1 MITIR
6 NEDKALSLSAR
17 ASTADLVSGMIVVAV
32 QGAASG
38 DQPKVRKATAAEIKD
53 VKVQKFIVEYDAP
66 DSTEV
71 DFNIN
76 TVTQGL
82 TPIAK
87 TIPLN
92 AQVNIWMGT
101 VVIAYHESLLPAGF
115 KAADARE
122 ASPVVFDSDTNL
134 PAAYSAGGS
143 TDATDTV
150 EGFVYRVDG
159 PEVTLVVKL

>member
-17 ASTADLVSGMIVVAV
+17 ASTADLVSGMVVVAV

-38 DQPKVRKATAAEIKD
+38 DQPKVRKATAAELAD

-66 DSTEV
+66 DSNEV
-71 DFNIN
+71 DFDIN
-76 TVTQGL
+76 VVTQGL

-87 TIPLN
+87 TIPQN

-101 VVIAYHESLLPAGF
+101 LVIAYHETLLPAGF
-115 KAADARE
+115 KAANARE
-122 ASPVVFDSDTNL
+122 AAQVAFDGDTNL
-134 PAAYSAGGS
+134 PAAYNAAGSDGTQIVS
-143 TDATDTV
+143 
-150 EGFVYRVDG
+150 GLVYRVDG